1 MPYFPMFVDLKDQI
15 VLIAGGGKVA
25 LRKLQKLTPF
35 GASPTVIAPDI
46 LPELAALTG
55 VKFYRRA
62 FRPSDL
68 RPRPALVIA
77 ATDDRKV
84 NRHISELCRKRH
96 IPVNVADDP
105 ALCSFVFPALIQEGD
120 FSAGITTG
128 GASPAASAYFK
139 ERLSE
144 LLPEHLAEILSWLRV
159 IRQTLQSS
167 IPEQTERAAVF
178 RRLFEACMEKG
189 APLTEEEFKENAKTS
204 TGSVA
209 LVGAGCGRAD
219 LITLRGLKLLRQCQA
234 VVYDDLID
242 TALLNETPESAE
254 RIYMGKRGG
263 SHAAPQSEIIQK
275 LIELARSGLRVVRL
289 KGGDPYLFGRGGEE
303 MLALKN
309 AGIPCKEVPGIPSA
323 IGIPAEA
330 GIPVTHRGV
339 SRSLHIV
346 TAHTADTPD
355 SLPGDLDTL
364 AKLSGT
370 LVFLMGLKQLP
381 RITAR
386 LMAAGRDGNTPAAV
400 ISGGN
405 APDPAFVR
413 APLSRLAEAAKNAGV
428 TSPAVILIG
437 DVAAMDLSAASEN
450 PDSHAECT
458 FHAAPGTLP
467 AAPEKPGDHLE
478 HASHLTPGILPAA
491 ADMPGG
497 HTEHARYATPGR
509 LDGLRIGITGTQAV
523 AAKQQSALKALGA
536 EGLWVLRYNIKELPL
551 EPAMK
556 ALEKNPHWIV
566 FTSANGVDVFF
577 RQAAKTRL
585 DTASLPEYKF
595 AVIGKATGE
604 ALAKHGLHAALCP
617 KIFTSEALAY
627 GLAAVA
633 RPEERILLFRSAIAT
648 STLPGIL
655 RNAGFTVEDIPIYDL
670 ECRAF
675 ADPLPKMDYITF
687 SSANGVRLFFERYG
701 RIPEGTRPVCI
712 GSVTA
717 ETLSQYTDRPFLTA
731 EDISADGIVRTILAD
746 VPENR

>member
-25 LRKLQKLTPF
+25 LRKLLKLAPF
-35 GASPTVIAPDI
+35 GALPTVVAPDI

-55 VKFYRRA
+55 VKFCRRA

-77 ATDDRKV
+77 ATDDREV
-84 NRHISELCRKRH
+84 NRRISELCRKRH

-120 FSAGITTG
+120 FSVGITTG
-128 GASPAASAYFK
+128 GASPAASAHFK
-139 ERLSE
+139 EQLSE
-144 LLPEHLAEILSWLRV
+144 LLPENLAEILAWLKV
-159 IRQTLQSS
+159 SRQTLQTS

-189 APLTEEEFKENAKTS
+189 APLTKEELEKSAKAS

-254 RIYMGKRGG
+254 RIYMGKRSG

-309 AGIPCKEVPGIPSA
+309 AGIPCQEVPGIPSA

-386 LMAAGRDGNTPAAV
+386 LMAAGKDGDTPAAV

-405 APDPAFVR
+405 APEHTFVR
-413 APLSRLAEAAKNAGV
+413 APLSQLAEAAKNAGV
-428 TSPAVILIG
+428 SAPAIILIG
-437 DVAAMDLSAASEN
+437 DVAAMDLT
-450 PDSHAECT
+450 AE
-458 FHAAPGTLP
+458 
-467 AAPEKPGDHLE
+467 
-478 HASHLTPGILPAA
+478 
-491 ADMPGG
+491 
-497 HTEHARYATPGR
+497 PGR

-523 AAKQQSALKALGA
+523 AAKQQNALQALGA
-536 EGLWVLRYNIKELPL
+536 EALWVLRSDIKELPI

-566 FTSANGVDVFF
+566 FTSANGVDSFF
-577 RQAAKTRL
+577 RQLTAKGIE
-585 DTASLPEYKF
+585 SLSLAKYNF
-595 AVIGKATGE
+595 AVIGASTGARLKE
-604 ALAKHGLHAALCP
+604 YGLHATLCP
-617 KIFTSEALAY
+617 KVFTSESLAHE
-627 GLAAVA
+627 LAAA
-633 RPEERILLFRSAIAT
+633 AKPEERIILFRSAIAT
-648 STLPGIL
+648 STLPEIL

-670 ECRAF
+670 ECISF
-675 ADPLPKMDYITF
+675 ADPLPKMDYLTF
-687 SSANGVRLFFERYG
+687 SSSNGVRLFFERYG
-701 RIPEGTRPVCI
+701 RIPEGTCPVCI

-717 ETLSQYTDRPFLTA
+717 EALSQYTDEAFLTA
-731 EDISADGIVRTILAD
+731 EDISADGIVRTILTAEGISPTCITEPNLRD
-746 VPENR
+746 RENNLSALFTPNTSPPSCPLSAPWNL

>member
-25 LRKLQKLTPF
+25 LRKLQKLAPF
-35 GASPTVIAPDI
+35 GPSPTVIAPDI
-46 LPELAALTG
+46 LPELAALAG
-55 VKFYRRA
+55 VKLCRRA

-77 ATDDRKV
+77 ATDDREV
-84 NRHISELCRKRH
+84 NRRIFELCRKRR

-139 ERLSE
+139 EQLSE
-144 LLPEHLAEILSWLRV
+144 LLPENLAEILSWLKLN
-159 IRQTLQSS
+159 RQTLQTS
-167 IPEQTERAAVF
+167 IPEQAERTAVF

-189 APLTEEEFKENAKTS
+189 APLTKEELEKNTAAS

-219 LITLRGLKLLRQCQA
+219 LITLRGLNLLRQCQA

-242 TALLNETPESAE
+242 TALLDKTPESAE
-254 RIYMGKRGG
+254 RIYMGKRSG
-263 SHAAPQSEIIQK
+263 SHAAPQSEIIRK

-303 MLALKN
+303 MLALRN

-355 SLPGDLDTL
+355 SLPEDLDAL
-364 AKLSGT
+364 ARLSGT

-381 RITAR
+381 LITAR
-386 LMAAGRDGNTPAAV
+386 LMAAGRDGDTPAAV

-413 APLSRLAEAAKNAGV
+413 APLSRLAEDAKNAGV
-428 TSPAVILIG
+428 SAPAIILIG
-437 DVAAMDLSAASEN
+437 DVAAMDLA
-450 PDSHAECT
+450 
-458 FHAAPGTLP
+458 
-467 AAPEKPGDHLE
+467 AAPEN
-478 HASHLTPGILPAA
+478 
-491 ADMPGG
+491 PGG
-497 HTEHARYATPGR
+497 HTEHVRHAALETLSAAPGR

-523 AAKQQSALKALGA
+523 AAKQQNALKALGA
-536 EGLWVLRYNIKELPL
+536 EGLWVLRSDIKELSI

-556 ALEKNPHWIV
+556 AFTKNPHWIV

-577 RQAAKTRL
+577 RQAAKEGL
-585 DTASLPEYKF
+585 DTVSLSKYNF
-595 AVIGKATGE
+595 AVIGAATSE
-604 ALAKHGLHAALCP
+604 ALAKHGLRAALCP
-617 KIFTSEALAY
+617 KVFTSEALAFE
-627 GLAAVA
+627 LAAA
-633 RPEERILLFRSAIAT
+633 AIPEERILLFRSAIAT
-648 STLPGIL
+648 STLPEIL

-670 ECRAF
+670 KCRAF
-675 ADPLPKMDYITF
+675 ADPLPKMDYLTF
-687 SSANGVRLFFERYG
+687 SSSGGVRMFFERYG

-717 ETLSQYTDRPFLTA
+717 ETLSQYTDEAFLTA
-731 EDISADGIVRTILAD
+731 EEISADGIVRTVLAAEEISSGGIAEPALRD
-746 VPENR
+746 RERG